1 MCNPMAFL
9 IGGSILQASSQRAQG
24 IAAQGNANLE
34 AADMDYQAALGRD
47 NAQALA
53 RSYRREGEAVRG
65 QVLTG
70 AAASGVKIGEGSV
83 LDAEREVMV
92 NAEVDA
98 EMAIL
103 RGEQE
108 GRQLNARAEMTRRA
122 GRAAKRAGNIAAFTT
137 LLSAGAQGMRTA
149 KRNVIPSGWDVR
161 GFTGT
166 NDRSLLST
174 GNNMDWFL
182 RNGSSG
188 D

>member
-1 MCNPMAFL
+1 MCNPTAFL
-9 IGGSILQASSQRAQG
+9 IGGSILQASSARAQG
-24 IAAQGNANLE
+24 ITAQGNANLE

-137 LLSAGAQGMRTA
+137 LLSAGAQGMKA
-149 KRNVIPSGWDVR
+149 SGWR
-161 GFTGT
+161 ANGPGFSGQQAPAPVIDKST
-166 NDRSLLST
+166 RS
-174 GNNMDWFL
+174 
-182 RNGSSG
+182 
-188 D
+188 